1 MAKTSAR
8 KGGIMSDDKDINKQI
23 YSSNGEE
30 PTRIIEALLFA
41 STEPLNEELISN
53 KLPPETDVRSLI
65 DLLVEQ
71 YSGRGINLVSVAGGW
86 AFRTAPD
93 LSNFL
98 KSYRTV
104 KRQLSRAALETLAII
119 SYYQPVTRPEIEEIR
134 GVSLSRGTLDQL
146 LQAGWIKPKG
156 RRRTPGRPGT
166 WVTTDEFLIHFGLE
180 SLDDLPGV
188 DELKAAGL
196 LQINSIIVGQDQE
209 LPLGEATEEDIILD

>member
-1 MAKTSAR
+1 
-8 KGGIMSDDKDINKQI
+8 MSDNNDKKKDIH
-23 YSSNGEE
+23 SGNGKELA
-30 PTRIIEALLFA
+30 RIIEALLFA
-41 STEPLNEELISN
+41 STQPISEELISS

-65 DLLVEQ
+65 DSLVEQ
-71 YSGRGINLVSVAGGW
+71 YTKCGINLVAVAGGW

-93 LSNFL
+93 LANFL
-98 KSYRTV
+98 KSYKTV

-180 SLDDLPGV
+180 SIDDLPGV

-196 LQINSIIVGQDQE
+196 LQINTIVVGEDQQ
-209 LPLGEATEEDIILD
+209 LPLGEGIEEDIIQD